1 MTMHDDD
8 NRRVVWSSETGA
20 VGPKRERGGK
30 KKKQRG
36 GASAGPA
43 FPSDGT
49 VRVRRETKGRG
60 GKAVTAI
67 YGLPGDAAAVKATA
81 KALKAKCGV
90 GGSTKNGVVLLQ
102 GDHVDTVLAWLG
114 DNGHR
119 AKKAGG

>member
-1 MTMHDDD
+1 MHDDD

-20 VGPKRERGGK
+20 VGPKREKRP

-36 GASAGPA
+36 GGDSAPS
-43 FPSDGT
+43 FPDDGT

-67 YGLPGDAAAVKATA
+67 YGLPGDAAAVKATT
-81 KALKAKCGV
+81 KSLKAKCGV

>member
-1 MTMHDDD
+1 MTNDD

-20 VGPKRERGGK
+20 VGPKRERGSK
-30 KKKQRG
+30 KNKQRG
-36 GASAGPA
+36 GGGSAPS
-43 FPSDGT
+43 FPDDGT

-81 KALKAKCGV
+81 KSLKAKCGV
-90 GGSTKNGVVLLQ
+90 GGSMKDGVVLLQ
-102 GDHVDTVLAWLG
+102 GDHVDTVLAWLAE
-114 DNGHR
+114 NGHR